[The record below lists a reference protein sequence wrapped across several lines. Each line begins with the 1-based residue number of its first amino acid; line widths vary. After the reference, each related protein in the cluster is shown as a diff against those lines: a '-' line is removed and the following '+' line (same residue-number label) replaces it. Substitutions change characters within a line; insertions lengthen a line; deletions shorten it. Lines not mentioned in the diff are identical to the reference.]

1 MSENTNSYY
10 VTIGIEIHCEL
21 KTKTKMFSGA
31 PASFGMPA
39 NTQTSVIDL
48 AHPGTLPA
56 VNKEAV
62 RLAIKAAT
70 GLHCEIDPLV
80 RFDRKNYYYSDL
92 PKGFQ
97 ITQQFHPI
105 GKNGYVLIETEEG
118 EKKVGIERIHME
130 EDTAKQFHKETGT
143 YIDFNRAGTPLVEIV
158 SRPDMHS
165 AKEAAAYVEEL
176 RQILLYLNVSDVKM
190 EEGSMRCDV
199 NISLSADPDTLGVKT
214 EIKNLNSIANVQ
226 KAVQAEIERQSALL
240 DAGEKVEQAT
250 RRYDES
256 QKTTVLMRKKEGNVD
271 YRYFPEPNIF
281 PIALDP
287 EWIEEIQNSMEEM
300 PKARKERFMQTWN
313 LSDYDAGVLVND
325 RDMAD
330 FYEKTMETAKD
341 AKKAANWI
349 IVEAG
354 GWLNKNSL
362 SFAKMPVAPEQIARL
377 VNVVEEGTIS
387 SKQAKTVFESI
398 MNEQETVD
406 EVIKEKGMQ
415 QLSDDSA
422 ILKIIND
429 VLDANPKSIEDFK
442 NGKDRAVGFLVGQV
456 MKASKG
462 QANPKKANELMRQE
476 LGKR

>member
-1 MSENTNSYY
+1 MSEYQ

-21 KTKTKMFSGA
+21 KTNTKMFSGA
-31 PASFGMPA
+31 PVRFGQKA
-39 NTQTSVIDL
+39 NTNTSVIDL
-48 AHPGTLPA
+48 GHPGTLPC

-62 RLAIKAAT
+62 RLAIKACT
-70 GLHCEIDPLV
+70 GLHCTIDPLV
-80 RFDRKNYYYSDL
+80 KFDRKNYYYSDL

-105 GKNGYVLIETEEG
+105 GRDGYVSIETEDG
-118 EKKVGIERIHME
+118 PRKIRIERIHME
-130 EDTAKQFHKETGT
+130 EDTAKQFHKDTGT

-165 AKEAAAYVEEL
+165 AAEAAAYVDAL
-176 RQILLYLNVSDVKM
+176 RQILFYLNVSDVKM

-199 NISLSADPDTLGVKT
+199 NISLSNDPEKLGVKT

-256 QKTTVLMRKKEGNVD
+256 TRSTILMRRKEGNVD
-271 YRYFPEPNIF
+271 YKYFPEPNIT
-281 PIALDP
+281 PIRLSQ
-287 EWIEEIQNSMEEM
+287 EWIDEIQASLEEL
-300 PKARKERFMQTWN
+300 PVQRKERLQQQYGLN
-313 LSDYDAGVLVND
+313 AYDAGVLVND

-330 FYEKTMETAKD
+330 FFEEVMKEASD
-341 AKKAANWI
+341 SKKAANWI
-349 IVEAG
+349 IGDVSA
-354 GWLNKNSL
+354 WLNKNNR
-362 SFAKMPVAPEQIARL
+362 SFEDLPVSAFNLAAL
-377 VNVVEEGTIS
+377 VNAIDKGDIS
-387 SKQAKTVFESI
+387 SKQGKTVFEEI
-398 MNEQETVD
+398 MLGKNTAD
-406 EVIKEKGMQ
+406 VIREKGMQ
-415 QLSDDSA
+415 QVSDDSA
-422 ILKIIND
+422 ILAIIEKVLND
-429 VLDANPKSIEDFK
+429 NPKSIEDYK

-476 LGKR
+476 LAKR